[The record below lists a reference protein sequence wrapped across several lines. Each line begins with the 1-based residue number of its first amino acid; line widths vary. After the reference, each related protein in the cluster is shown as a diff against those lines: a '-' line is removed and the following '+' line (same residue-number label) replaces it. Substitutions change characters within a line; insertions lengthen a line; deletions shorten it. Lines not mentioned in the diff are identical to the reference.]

1 MDNYIDILLK
11 LPLFEG
17 MAQDELMKLTANAP
31 RTVYNAGEAV
41 FLAGEEAK
49 YIGAVLE
56 GSVMIVKE
64 DLYGNRNIL
73 AAAGQGQVFGE
84 AFVCAG
90 IRELPVSVFAAERS
104 VIMLMDYSS
113 ILNGGSSER
122 AVYNMLKLMARK
134 NIFLNGKIEIMSKRS
149 TREKLLT
156 YLSEEARRSGGRE
169 FAIPFNRQ
177 ELADFL
183 SVDRSAMSMELGRL
197 RRDGIID
204 FKKNKFKIL

>member
-1 MDNYIDILLK
+1 MDNYTDILLK

-17 MAQDELMKLTANAP
+17 MAQDELMRLTANAP

-113 ILNGGSSER
+113 ILNGGPSDR
-122 AVYNMLKLMARK
+122 AVYNMLRLMARK

-183 SVDRSAMSMELGRL
+183 SVDRSAMSTELGRL